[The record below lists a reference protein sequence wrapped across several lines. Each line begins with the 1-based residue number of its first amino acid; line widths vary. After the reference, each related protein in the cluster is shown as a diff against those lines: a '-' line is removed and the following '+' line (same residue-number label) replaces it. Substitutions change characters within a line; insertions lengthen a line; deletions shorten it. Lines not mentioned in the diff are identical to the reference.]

1 MQVTIFEILPEQEE
15 QEEKEF
21 IILKI
26 YKSEIDKAMED
37 LKNSRN

>member
-15 QEEKEF
+15 KGF